1 MSLPRSL
8 LAGVAVL
15 LWAAAPARAADMVFG
30 GTTKAGE
37 AIVLKGDAKAQ
48 RLTSAVIAWRANCA
62 DGSYYASSTALTP
75 TQATPGFS
83 PTFRDLMMSRN
94 AKGRFA
100 GTQLAGQS
108 GDGFAAAVSVQLAG
122 KLDAKRAGGTLH
134 AHVDL
139 VDPTTNASLGSC
151 DSGTVRFAAAH
162 APGTIYGGQT
172 SQENPVV
179 VRVNPN
185 RRTVSDLIAGW
196 DTRTCT
202 PQGAFHI
209 ADHFGGF
216 AVKRSGGFG
225 DTWTADYPMDAGGK
239 RSFAYAVAA
248 RVTKTTAKGTLH
260 VGITQ
265 VDASGAQT
273 LACDSGAITFKALTA

>member
-30 GTTKAGE
+30 GSTKAGE

-62 DGSYYASSTALTP
+62 DGSYYATSTALTP

-83 PTFRDLMMSRN
+83 PGFRDLMMSRN

-108 GDGFAAAVSVQLAG
+108 GTGFAAAVSVDLAG
-122 KLDAKRAGGTLH
+122 KLTGKRASGTLH

-139 VDPTTNASLGSC
+139 IDPVSNASLGSC
-151 DSGTVRFAAAH
+151 DTGTVRFAAGH
-162 APGTIYGGQT
+162 SPGTIYGGQT
-172 SQENPVV
+172 SQEEPVV
-179 VRVNPN
+179 VRVDAE
-185 RRTVSDLIAGW
+185 RRMVSDLIAGW

-202 PQGAFHI
+202 PDGSFHI
-209 ADHFGGF
+209 GDHLGGF
-216 AVKRSGGFG
+216 ALKRTGGFG
-225 DTWTADYPMDAGGK
+225 DSWTADYPMDGGGK
-239 RSFAYAVAA
+239 RSFAYAVAGRA
-248 RVTKTTAKGTLH
+248 TKTTVKGTLH

-265 VDASGAQT
+265 ADATGAQA
-273 LACDSGAITFKALTA
+273 LACDTGSIAFKALTA